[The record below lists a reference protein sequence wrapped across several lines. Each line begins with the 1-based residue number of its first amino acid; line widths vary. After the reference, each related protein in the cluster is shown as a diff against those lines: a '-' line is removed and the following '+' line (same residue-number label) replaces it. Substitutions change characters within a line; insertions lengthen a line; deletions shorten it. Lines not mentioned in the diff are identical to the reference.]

1 MKTKLCGALKLL
13 ISVPLEPGTTR
24 SGPSRR
30 PKGRNI
36 VVKCCSRR
44 SLGNCKLLPAV
55 LAFLG
60 GLNNLCGQGSPTAKP
75 EIAVQTGSVLPN
87 SRIILSPDG
96 RLLASAAFG
105 EYAIHLW
112 DVDSQRQLRLFEAT
126 RTNQVFGMLGISE
139 IEFSDT
145 GARLAAAT
153 EGEVDVWNVN
163 DGECLY
169 RFPLASQ
176 HGLGSSIALH
186 QGFSLSL
193 SASGRLLAWSNE
205 GTSVRR

>member
-126 RTNQVFGMLGISE
+126 RTNQVFGMLGISK
-139 IEFSDT
+139 IEFSET
-145 GARLAAAT
+145 ATKIVISTTWGAMDSADGLHEVRLRGVDGNSGSAVVPPPQLIPKYREDPPPPPAPSPTAAA
-153 EGEVDVWNVN
+153 WH
-163 DGECLY
+163 
-169 RFPLASQ
+169 S
-176 HGLGSSIALH
+176 
-186 QGFSLSL
+186 
-193 SASGRLLAWSNE
+193 
-205 GTSVRR
+205 